1 MNDMLRKVSWKAAAV
16 QMMVALVLLC
26 GGAEAKPIEA
36 GLGEIGWDAD
46 AKTVE
51 QVMGKQGF
59 MLLDQVKDEAGKT
72 RQRFG
77 YGLYSGFR
85 CEIEV
90 VWQAKHL
97 TEINIAS
104 TGRLLL
110 GADAAF
116 QNLVARLIGE
126 FGQPRE
132 REAHMLKIF
141 PAVWV
146 EGAKWTVTG
155 NGQPSYDVV
164 VVQNRPA
171 PAPQGDPAG
180 AEGVLVSFIK
190 LQ

>member
-1 MNDMLRKVSWKAAAV
+1 MIKRLRKVCWKAAAV
-16 QMMVALVLLC
+16 QLMVALVLFC
-26 GGAEAKPIEA
+26 GSAEAKPIES
-36 GLGEIGWDAD
+36 GLWGIGWDAN
-46 AKTVE
+46 AKAVE

-59 MLLDQVKDEAGKT
+59 MLLDQVKDEDGKT

-77 YGLYSGFR
+77 YGLYAGFR

-97 TEINIAS
+97 AEINIAS
-104 TGRLLL
+104 AGRLLL

-116 QNLVARLIGE
+116 QNLVARFNE
-126 FGQPRE
+126 EYGQPRE

-141 PAVWV
+141 PGVWV
-146 EGAKWTVTG
+146 EGAKWTVSV

-180 AEGVLVSFIK
+180 AEGVFVSFIK
-190 LQ
+190 L